1 MLRGAEHEY
10 PLCLL
15 DTMAVSEMVKRP
27 EGLFRHFVEWSHGG
41 PDIVVPCF
49 TVYTLMELRRKPDLF
64 GTFIERFD
72 GYPCGMLKGYMEL
85 IGEEAANYPDTSH
98 IEVCSLVFLPA
109 PLGGDGNRLS
119 NLPSI
124 LDRSEYGEQERRWN
138 EAAPKIVEGMASL
151 VQNYPPENGAAYTQ
165 SEVENFQLMASLPQI
180 VYHGHS
186 ALVEGELSAGRAVD
200 LDAFPSLKAMTY
212 TVFHKFYADRS
223 RKPLDSDAFDV
234 LMASTLPYVEAFI
247 TESHQAE
254 VIRKTKRR
262 DDFLD
267 GLHVFTLRDFR
278 NGPPVRVATSSPA

>member
-27 EGLFRHFVEWSHGG
+27 EGLFRHFVEWSQDG
-41 PDIVVPCF
+41 PDKFVPCF

-64 GTFIERFD
+64 RQFIERFN
-72 GYPCGMLKGYMEL
+72 GYPCGMLKGYMQL
-85 IGEEAANYPDTSH
+85 MGEEAANYPDPSH
-98 IEVCSLVFLPA
+98 IEVCSLVFFPA
-109 PLGGDGNRLS
+109 PLGGEGNRLS
-119 NLPSI
+119 NLPTI
-124 LDRSEYGEQERRWN
+124 LDQPEYSAQERHWN
-138 EAAPKIVEGMASL
+138 EAAPQIVEGMASL
-151 VQNYPPENGAAYTQ
+151 VQSYPPENGTAYTQ
-165 SEVENFQLMASLPQI
+165 SEVENFQLMASLPQLI
-180 VYHGHS
+180 YHGHR
-186 ALVEGELSAGRAVD
+186 ALVERELGVGRAVD

-223 RKPLDSDAFDV
+223 RKPLASDAFDL

-262 DDFLD
+262 DGFLD
-267 GLHVFTLRDFR
+267 GLYVFTLRDFR
-278 NGPPVRVATSSPA
+278 NGPAVRAATSSTA